1 LIVGALAVTS
11 CPDDDKRSEV
21 TRRLRVALRGYINY
35 SWYLSEIGN
44 QKKNQFKS
52 IVSEF
57 VLSLQR
63 I

>member
-1 LIVGALAVTS
+1 MGALVITS
-11 CPDDDKRSEV
+11 CPDDDEKSEV
-21 TRRLRVALRGYINY
+21 TRRPRVALRGYINY